1 MSEYYHQIYSN
12 HSSLYG
18 RQIPAGCR
26 LFLNVATL
34 CRIVAIYVVTYNN
47 KPARVATF
55 KKRPATKGIG
65 CPYNDVNVTGNHS
78 TVEFINSNR

>member
-1 MSEYYHQIYSN
+1 MA
-12 HSSLYG
+12 
-18 RQIPAGCR
+18 RPIPAGCR

-34 CRIVAIYVVTYNN
+34 RRIVAIYVVTYNN

-65 CPYNDVNVTGNHS
+65 GPYNVADTDRLQT
-78 TVEFINSNR
+78 TVSV

>member
-34 CRIVAIYVVTYNN
+34 RRVVAIYVVTYNN

-65 CPYNDVNVTGNHS
+65 GPYNVTCLN
-78 TVEFINSNR
+78 